1 MRRKRTKKLQQET
14 PPTLISSAELAEIVG
29 VDFETIN
36 NWIRRGVI
44 ARALIGTGQ
53 LRSRL
58 FSTKEVYKAAF
69 TTELV
74 QLGIAPSSASEAVDA
89 IWEEWR
95 ATEPPK
101 GQKVYAVVV
110 PTKGKWTAALC
121 SQGSSG
127 GPLYQGAG
135 SGRVQIELPKHAF
148 AVIPISDVFEYV
160 SRKMLALLG
169 G

>member
-1 MRRKRTKKLQQET
+1 MSRQTQRLPQHST
-14 PPTLISSAELAEIVG
+14 TLVSVSELAEIVG
-29 VDFETIN
+29 VDLDTIN
-36 NWIRRGVI
+36 NWVRYNIIHR
-44 ARALIGTGQ
+44 ARLGGRQ

-58 FSTKEVYKAAF
+58 FSSEEVYKTALIR
-69 TTELV
+69 ELV
-74 QLGIAPSSASEAVDA
+74 QLGIPPSSASDAVDA

-95 ATEPPK
+95 GTEAPK

-121 SQGSSG
+121 SQRTSG

-135 SGRVQIELPKHAF
+135 SGRVQIELPKQAF
-148 AVIPISDVFEYV
+148 AVIPISDVFERV
-160 SRKMLALLG
+160 SRKTSSLLG

>member
-1 MRRKRTKKLQQET
+1 MRQRTKIRQQGFT
-14 PPTLISSAELAEIVG
+14 TLVTSAELAEIVG

-44 ARALIGTGQ
+44 ARALIGRGQ

-58 FSTKEVYKAAF
+58 FSTKEIYKAAF

-74 QLGIAPSSASEAVDA
+74 QLGIAPSLASEAVDA

-95 ATEPPK
+95 ATEAPK
-101 GQKVYAVVV
+101 GQKFYAVVV
-110 PTKGKWTAALC
+110 PIKGKWTAALC

-127 GPLYQGAG
+127 GPLYQGTE
-135 SGRVQIELPKHAF
+135 SGRVQWPKHAF
-148 AVIPISDVFEYV
+148 AVIPISDVFERV
-160 SRKMLALLG
+160 GRKTLALLG

>member
-1 MRRKRTKKLQQET
+1 MRQRTNNPQQET
-14 PPTLISSAELAEIVG
+14 PTLISSAELAEIVG

-44 ARALIGTGQ
+44 ARALIGRGQ

-58 FSTKEVYKAAF
+58 FSTKEIYKAAF

-74 QLGIAPSSASEAVDA
+74 QLGIPPSSASEAVDA

-95 ATEPPK
+95 ATKAPK
-101 GQKVYAVVV
+101 GWKLYAMVL
-110 PTKGKWTAALC
+110 PTKGTWTVTLC
-121 SQGSSG
+121 SQRKLG
-127 GPLYQGAG
+127 GPLYQGTG
-135 SGRVQIELPKHAF
+135 SERVQMELPKHAF
-148 AVIPISDVFEYV
+148 AVIPISDVFERV
-160 SRKMLALLG
+160 SRKMSALLG

>member
-1 MRRKRTKKLQQET
+1 MSRQTQRLPQVST
-14 PPTLISSAELAEIVG
+14 TLVTVSELAEIDG
-29 VDFETIN
+29 VDLDTVN
-36 NWIRRGVI
+36 NWVRYNIIHR
-44 ARALIGTGQ
+44 ARLGGRQ

-58 FSTKEVYKAAF
+58 FSTEEVYKTALIR
-69 TTELV
+69 ELV

-95 ATEPPK
+95 ATEAPK

-127 GPLYQGAG
+127 GPLYQGTG
-135 SGRVQIELPKHAF
+135 SGRVQIEWPKHAF
-148 AVIPISDVFEYV
+148 AVIPISDVFERV
-160 SRKMLALLG
+160 SRKMSAL
-169 G
+169 

>member
-1 MRRKRTKKLQQET
+1 MRQRTKKPQHET
-14 PPTLISSAELAEIVG
+14 PTLISSAELAEIVG

-44 ARALIGTGQ
+44 ARALIGTRQ

-58 FSTKEVYKAAF
+58 FSTKEIYKTALIR
-69 TTELV
+69 ELV
-74 QLGIAPSSASEAVDA
+74 QLGIPPSSASEAVDA

-95 ATEPPK
+95 GTEAPK
-101 GQKVYAVVV
+101 GWKLYAMVL
-110 PTKGKWTAALC
+110 PSKSKWTAALC
-121 SQGSSG
+121 SQGSSE
-127 GPLYQGAG
+127 GPLYQGTG

-148 AVIPISDVFEYV
+148 AVIPISDVFERV
-160 SRKMLALLG
+160 SRKTSSLLG

>member
-1 MRRKRTKKLQQET
+1 MRQRTNKDQQET
-14 PPTLISSAELAEIVG
+14 PTLISSAELAEIVG

-44 ARALIGTGQ
+44 ARALIGRGQ

-58 FSTKEVYKAAF
+58 FSTKEIYKAAF

-74 QLGIAPSSASEAVDA
+74 QLGIPPSSASEAVDA
-89 IWEEWR
+89 LWEEWR
-95 ATEPPK
+95 GTEAPK

-110 PTKGKWTAALC
+110 PTKSKWTALLC

-127 GPLYQGAG
+127 GPLYQGTG
-135 SGRVQIELPKHAF
+135 SGRVQIELPKHTF
-148 AVIPISDVFEYV
+148 AAIPISDVFERV
-160 SRKMLALLG
+160 SRKMSALLDG
-169 G
+169 

>member
-1 MRRKRTKKLQQET
+1 MSRQTQRLPQVST
-14 PPTLISSAELAEIVG
+14 TLVTVSELAEIVG
-29 VDFETIN
+29 VDLDTIN
-36 NWIRRGVI
+36 NWVRYDIISR
-44 ARALIGTGQ
+44 ARLGGRQ

-58 FSTKEVYKAAF
+58 FSTEEVYKTALIR
-69 TTELV
+69 ELV
-74 QLGIAPSSASEAVDA
+74 QLGIPPSSASEAVDA

-95 ATEPPK
+95 ATEAPK

-127 GPLYQGAG
+127 GPLYQGTG
-135 SGRVQIELPKHAF
+135 SGRVQIELPKHAS
-148 AVIPISDVFEYV
+148 ALIPISDVFEYV
-160 SRKMLALLG
+160 SRKISALLG

>member
-1 MRRKRTKKLQQET
+1 MRQRTKKPQHET
-14 PPTLISSAELAEIVG
+14 PTLISSAELAEIVG
-29 VDFETIN
+29 VDLDTIN
-36 NWIRRGVI
+36 NWVRYNIIHR
-44 ARALIGTGQ
+44 ARLGGRQ

-58 FSTKEVYKAAF
+58 FSSEEVYKTALIR
-69 TTELV
+69 ELV
-74 QLGIAPSSASEAVDA
+74 QLGIPPSSASDAVDA

-95 ATEPPK
+95 GTEAPK

-121 SQGSSG
+121 SQGKLG
-127 GPLYQGAG
+127 GPLYQGTG

-148 AVIPISDVFEYV
+148 AVIPISDVFERV
-160 SRKMLALLG
+160 SRKTSSLLG

>member
-1 MRRKRTKKLQQET
+1 MENEC
-14 PPTLISSAELAEIVG
+14 SGDGASASLRIAEIVG
-29 VDFETIN
+29 VDLDTIN
-36 NWIRRGVI
+36 NWVRDNIIHR
-44 ARALIGTGQ
+44 ARLEGRQ

-58 FSTKEVYKAAF
+58 FSSEEVYKTALIR
-69 TTELV
+69 ELG
-74 QLGIAPSSASEAVDA
+74 QLGIPPSSASEAVNA

-95 ATEPPK
+95 ATVASK

-110 PTKGKWTAALC
+110 PTKGKWTAVLR

-135 SGRVQIELPKHAF
+135 SGRVQIELPKHTF
-148 AVIPISDVFEYV
+148 AVIPISDVFECV
-160 SRKMLALLG
+160 SRKMSSLLG